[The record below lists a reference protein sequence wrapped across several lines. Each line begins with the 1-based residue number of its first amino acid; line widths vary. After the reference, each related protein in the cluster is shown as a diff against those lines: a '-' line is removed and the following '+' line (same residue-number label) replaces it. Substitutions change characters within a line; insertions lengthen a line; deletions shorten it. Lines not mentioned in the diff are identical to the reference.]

1 MTETLLER
9 LRAELPRRV
18 KLELG
23 PDALNQHEGP
33 LKLVLVPGQDTFTP
47 PDTRAIAPE
56 ALARETLP
64 QPRPRPPYTR
74 LAGYT
79 LHIWAKSYQ
88 AVEDILSECVAALR
102 RICGSS
108 LELLP
113 SGWDEDE
120 TGQAAALPADK
131 RRYQL
136 RFRVLVEVGAAEP
149 GLYVRLER
157 ALLDQA
163 EILP

>member
-1 MTETLLER
+1 MTHALFER
-9 LRAELPRRV
+9 LKAELPRRT

-23 PDALNQHEGP
+23 PEALNQLDTP
-33 LKLVLVPGQDTFTP
+33 LKLVLVPTQDTFTA
-47 PDTRAIAPE
+47 PDVRALTEE
-56 ALARETLP
+56 ALAQTPNPELKS
-64 QPRPRPPYTR
+64 RPPFTR

-79 LHIWAKSYQ
+79 LHIWGRDYAT
-88 AVEDILSECVAALR
+88 VEGILSDCVAALR

-108 LELLP
+108 LELYP

-120 TGQAAALPADK
+120 TGQSAALPADK

-136 RFRVLVEVGAAEP
+136 RFRVMLEVGAAEP
-149 GLYVRLER
+149 GMYVQLER
-157 ALLDQA
+157 ALLDQT

>member
-1 MTETLLER
+1 LTQALFER
-9 LRAELPRRV
+9 LKAELPRRV

-23 PDALNQHEGP
+23 PEALNQLDAP
-33 LKLVLVPGQDTFTP
+33 LKLVLVPGQDTFTS
-47 PDTRAIAPE
+47 PDGRATSSE
-56 ALARETLP
+56 ALAGTPPAE
-64 QPRPRPPYTR
+64 PRPRPPYTR

-79 LHIWAKSYQ
+79 LHIWGRNYTV
-88 AVEDILSECVAALR
+88 VEDILSDCIAALR

-108 LELLP
+108 LELFP

-136 RFRVLVEVGAAEP
+136 RFRVLAEVGAAEP
-149 GLYVRLER
+149 GVYVRLER
-157 ALLDQA
+157 ALLDQTDF
-163 EILP
+163 LP

>member
-1 MTETLLER
+1 MTQALFER
-9 LRAELPRRV
+9 LKTELAPA
-18 KLELG
+18 KIELG
-23 PDALNQHEGP
+23 PEALNQLDVP
-33 LKLVLVPGQDTFTP
+33 LKLVLVPGQDTFTA
-47 PDTRAIAPE
+47 PDSRAVAPE
-56 ALARETLP
+56 A
-64 QPRPRPPYTR
+64 

-79 LHIWAKSYQ
+79 LHIWGKNYP
-88 AVEDILSECVAALR
+88 AVEDVLSDCVAALR

-108 LELLP
+108 LELFP

-149 GLYVRLER
+149 GVYVRLER
-157 ALLDQA
+157 ALLDQT
-163 EILP
+163 EVLP

>member
-1 MTETLLER
+1 LTQALFER
-9 LRAELPRRV
+9 LKAELPRRA

-23 PDALNQHEGP
+23 PEALNQHDVP
-33 LKLVLVPGQDTFTP
+33 IKLVLVPGQDTFTN
-47 PDTRAIAPE
+47 PDSRAITPE
-56 ALARETLP
+56 ALAQEP
-64 QPRPRPPYTR
+64 APEPRPRPPYTR

-79 LHIWAKSYQ
+79 LHIWAKDYG
-88 AVEDILSECVAALR
+88 AVEDILSDCVAALR

-108 LELLP
+108 LELYP

-120 TGQAAALPADK
+120 SGQAAALPADK

-136 RFRVLVEVGAAEP
+136 RFRVMAEVGAAEP
-149 GLYVRLER
+149 GMYVRLER
-157 ALLDQA
+157 ALLDQT